1 MTMASAAR
9 RDGAALS
16 GGRDRRLIDALLP
29 RARLS
34 AAERAATEALARDLV
49 QRVRAQRRRGGLDAF
64 LHQYALTTEEGVV
77 LMCLAEALLRV
88 PDAET
93 ADKLI
98 KDKIGSAQL
107 GEASRAVV
115 VAVRQRVDVG
125 ADADRARREAR
136 RRRAGLDARSSGAS
150 CSAAASRSSVRR

>member
-1 MTMASAAR
+1 MTMATAR
-9 RDGAALS
+9 ADMA
-16 GGRDRRLIDALLP
+16 RLYLADETQTIEALLP

-34 AAERAATEALARDLV
+34 AAERSATENLARDLV

-98 KDKIGSAQL
+98 KDKIGSAHWEKHL
-107 GEASRAVV
+107 GQS
-115 VAVRQRVDVG
+115 
-125 ADADRARREAR
+125 
-136 RRRAGLDARSSGAS
+136 
-150 CSAAASRSSVRR
+150 